1 MNEKTIIMK
10 SILRQTA
17 VVALACLYLPV
28 EAAYYRWTDENGKIH
43 YSYSVPANKSKLG
56 HVELDKQ
63 GLEQK
68 RVISAKRNKQLKQI
82 ADLREQ
88 QKEQDKIDN
97 KKKKIQEAED
107 NLLLSVFS
115 NEDEL
120 LKAYNTKLQLA
131 QVTIDLLKGRHKKQS
146 EKLEVLEQK
155 YERMVDIKHKQL
167 MEKQID
173 VVLDNLKIYQHAITE
188 NLIEKNKVTGEYEL
202 TLERFKG
209 LIARSNK
216 ADKDK

>member
-1 MNEKTIIMK
+1 MK

-17 VVALACLYLPV
+17 VLALACLYLPL
-28 EAAYYRWTDENGKIH
+28 EAAYYRWTDENGKTH
-43 YSYSVPANKSKLG
+43 YSYSVPADKSKLG

-63 GLEQK
+63 GLKKKTVVSSK
-68 RVISAKRNKQLKQI
+68 RKKQLKEI
-82 ADLREQ
+82 ADLRKQ
-88 QKEQDKIDN
+88 QNEQDRIDN
-97 KKKKIQEAED
+97 EKKKVQEAED

-131 QVTIDLLKGRHKKQS
+131 QVTIDLLKGRHEKQS
-146 EKLEVLEQK
+146 EKLEILEQK

-188 NLIEKNKVTGEYEL
+188 NLIEKDKVTGEYEV
-202 TLERFKG
+202 TLERFKD
-209 LIARSNK
+209 LLARSNK
-216 ADKDK
+216 ADKAK

>member
-1 MNEKTIIMK
+1 MK
-10 SILRQTA
+10 LILKQIA
-17 VVALACLYLPV
+17 VTTLACLYLPA
-28 EAAYYRWTDENGKIH
+28 EAAYYRWADENGKVH
-43 YSYSVPANKSKLG
+43 YSFSVPADKSKLG

-63 GLEQK
+63 GLEK
-68 RVISAKRNKQLKQI
+68 KVVISSKRKKQLKEI
-82 ADLREQ
+82 AELRNQ
-88 QKEQDKIDN
+88 QKVQDAKDN
-97 KKKKIQEAED
+97 KERLFQEAED

-120 LKAYNTKLQLA
+120 VKAYNTKLQLA
-131 QVTIDLLKGRHKKQS
+131 QVTIDLLKVRHKKQS

-188 NLIEKNKVTGEYEL
+188 NLIEKDKVTGEYEK
-202 TLERFKG
+202 TLERFKD
-209 LIARSNK
+209 LLARTSKSNQ
-216 ADKDK
+216 

>member
-1 MNEKTIIMK
+1 MK

-43 YSYSVPANKSKLG
+43 YSYSVPADKSKLG

-68 RVISAKRNKQLKQI
+68 IVISAKRKRQLKEI
-82 ADLREQ
+82 AEIRQ
-88 QKEQDKIDN
+88 QEKDQAAVDT
-97 KKKKIQEAED
+97 KKKEFQDAED

-120 LKAYNTKLQLA
+120 TQAYNTKLQLA

-155 YERMVDIKHKQL
+155 YERMVDISHKQL

-173 VVLDNLKIYQHAITE
+173 TVLDNLKIYQHAITE
-188 NLIEKNKVTGEYEL
+188 NLIEKDKVTGEYEA
-202 TLERFKG
+202 TLDRFKK
-209 LIARSNK
+209 LLVRSK
-216 ADKDK
+216 ANQ

>member
-1 MNEKTIIMK
+1 MK
-10 SILRQTA
+10 SIFQKSSLL
-17 VVALACLYLPV
+17 ALALVYLPL
-28 EAAYYRWTDENGKIH
+28 EAAYYRWTDENGKTH
-43 YSYSVPANKSKLG
+43 YSFSVPANKSKLG

-63 GLEQK
+63 GMEKK
-68 RVISAKRNKQLKQI
+68 RVISEKRKKQLKEI

-88 QKEQDKIDN
+88 ENKQAKIDSE
-97 KKKKIQEAED
+97 KKKFQDAED

-115 NEDEL
+115 SEDEL
-120 LKAYNTKLQLA
+120 VKAYNTKLQLA

-173 VVLDNLKIYQHAITE
+173 VVLDNLKIYQQAITE
-188 NLIEKNKVTGEYEL
+188 NLIEKDKVNGEYEE
-202 TLERFKG
+202 TLKRFKN
-209 LIARSNK
+209 LMARHKSENTK
-216 ADKDK
+216 IK